1 MADYSTIKGF
11 TIQTL
16 ASDPAATKGSWASG
30 GALNTPRSQTAGI
43 GTPTAAMSAGGNTP
57 SATRDFSET
66 YDGTT
71 WTEGS
76 NLNTA
81 RRAAKGAGSTT
92 AGLVVGGL
100 SPPGG
105 VITETETYNGTSWS
119 TSPASLTRAGGTAQ
133 FAIAGASSTSALI
146 FGGEPGTTYDAYSET
161 WNGTAWTEGDNLN
174 TGRSQLAGAGIVT
187 AALGVGG
194 YPDSAKIE
202 SYDGTS
208 WTEISADLGTA
219 RYKLGGS
226 GTSTASLVYGGQ
238 TSGTSHYTKTE
249 SFNGSTWTEVADL
262 ATANYGMGN
271 AQAPTNTN
279 TLALAIAGY
288 APSFS
293 TITEEWSIAP
303 SIAQEGQVWYN
314 STSAVLKGFGMQGAG
329 AWASAPSMST
339 GRPGIMG
346 TGTQTAALA
355 TGGNV
360 PPPAP
365 VTGVVDINESYDGT
379 SWTEV
384 GDMTNGREN
393 FSGGSGT
400 QTATIVYGATP
411 ASALVEQWNGTAW
424 TEIADINTPRRYTA
438 NTPAGTTTAALAA
451 GGGSGAP
458 GSSDNEEFNGT
469 SWTEVGNLN
478 FARYRAAGAGTSTAL
493 IIAGDANAPEEDKS
507 ETWNGTSWT
516 AAGDLNEGGYAMAGA
531 GTQSAAWVMG
541 GTPEAKRRPGSGS
554 ATEHFNG
561 TSWTEVADVPDQL
574 EGPGGA
580 GTTVLGLG
588 MGGVSPS
595 GGSTASYEW
604 ALADAIKTFTAS

>member
-1 MADYSTIKGF
+1 MADYK
-11 TIQTL
+11 TIQGFKTQSL
-16 ASDPAATKGSWASG
+16 ASDPVAATAAWSSG
-30 GALNTPRSQTAGI
+30 GALNTPRSQTAGL
-43 GTPTAAMSAGGNTP
+43 GTPTAAMSASGNTP

-71 WTEGS
+71 WTEGN

-105 VITETETYNGTSWS
+105 VITATETYDGTSWS

-161 WNGTAWTEGDNLN
+161 WNGTAWTEGNNLN

-187 AALGVGG
+187 AALGAGG

-249 SFNGSTWTEVADL
+249 SFNGTSWTEVADL

-279 TLALAIAGY
+279 LLALAIAGY

-293 TITEEWSIAP
+293 TITEAWIDNSGTNPAP
-303 SIAQEGQVWYN
+303 DATLLNEGQIWYN
-314 STSAVLKGFGMQGAG
+314 TTGNALKYTALAAG
-329 AWASAPSMST
+329 AWASGGDLNT
-339 GRPGIMG
+339 GRSDNAGAGITTAAITFGGTKPGSPNTYDLTESYDGSTWTEVNDLNTSRAFMAGIG
-346 TGTQTAALA
+346 IQTAALSA
-355 TGGNV
+355 GGLAG
-360 PPPAP
+360 PPPREA
-365 VTGVVDINESYDGT
+365 VTELYDGT
-379 SWTEV
+379 SWSEV
-384 GDMTNGREN
+384 NDLNTARRNM
-393 FSGGSGT
+393 GSC
-400 QTATIVYGATP
+400 
-411 ASALVEQWNGTAW
+411 
-424 TEIADINTPRRYTA
+424 
-438 NTPAGTTTAALAA
+438 GTTTAALVT
-451 GGGSGAP
+451 GGGP
-458 GSSDNEEFNGT
+458 PDLDVTETYDGT
-469 SWTEVGNLN
+469 SWSEVN
-478 FARYRAAGAGTSTAL
+478 
-493 IIAGDANAPEEDKS
+493 
-507 ETWNGTSWT
+507 
-516 AAGDLNEGGYAMAGA
+516 DLNTARL
-531 GTQSAAWVMG
+531 S
-541 GTPEAKRRPGSGS
+541 S
-554 ATEHFNG
+554 
-561 TSWTEVADVPDQL
+561 
-574 EGPGGA
+574 GGA
-580 GTTVLGLG
+580 EKELQLQ
-588 MGGVSPS
+588 
-595 GGSTASYEW
+595 
-604 ALADAIKTFTAS
+604 L